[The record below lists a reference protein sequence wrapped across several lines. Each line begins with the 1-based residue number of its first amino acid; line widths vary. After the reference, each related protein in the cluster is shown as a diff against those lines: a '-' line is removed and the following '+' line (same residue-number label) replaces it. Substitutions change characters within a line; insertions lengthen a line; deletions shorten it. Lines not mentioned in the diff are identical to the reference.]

1 VTAPGPAGRRPAP
14 LTPALV
20 PERLAL
26 YGRMT
31 SEAVQEVLARLGWVP
46 HLSELMADYPARG
59 GKMMRPSIFL
69 ASAGAH
75 GGRPETLLGMAAAI
89 ELFHNALLI
98 HDDIEDMSEVRRGR
112 PTLHELHGIPLA
124 LNAGDALMLVALRP
138 LLESALDMGAD
149 VLRQVL
155 ALTDR
160 MARETAEGQ
169 ALDLGWRE
177 TLRLDV
183 GESDYLD
190 MVLKKTAWLA
200 TIWPL
205 QLGVVAGSRGTADTE
220 AVVRFGFFLGAAFQI
235 QDDVLNFVADQAYGK
250 ELHGDLWEGKR
261 TLMLIHAR
269 RVASPRDRARIDA
282 FLGLDRAQRTAG
294 RVAEMA
300 DLLVRLGSLTHAR
313 TVAEALAG
321 AAAHEASLAFG
332 HLPRGPDRAFL
343 EGLVPWVFE
352 RT

>member
-1 VTAPGPAGRRPAP
+1 MNAAAGRRAAR
-14 LTPALV
+14 LTPSV
-20 PERLAL
+20 VSERLAH

-31 SEAVQEVLARLGWVP
+31 TAAVTDILARMGDLP
-46 HLSELMADYPARG
+46 HLSELVADYPSRG

-69 ASAGAH
+69 AAAGAH
-75 GGRPETLLGMAAAI
+75 GGSPPALLGMAAGI

-112 PTLHELHGIPLA
+112 PTLHALHGVPLA

-138 LLESALDMGAD
+138 ILETALGMGEA

-177 TLRLDV
+177 TRRVDL
-183 GESDYLD
+183 GEGDYLN

-205 QLGVVAGSRGTADTE
+205 QMGVLAGSGGKADPE

-235 QDDVLNFVADQAYGK
+235 QDDVLNFVADSAYGK
-250 ELHGDLWEGKR
+250 ELHGDLYEGKR

-269 RVASPRDRARIDA
+269 RTAPARDRAEIDR
-282 FLGLDRAQRTAG
+282 FLALDRSARTPDQ
-294 RVAEMA
+294 VAHVA
-300 DLLVRLGSLTHAR
+300 DLILALGSLVHAR

-321 AAAHEASLAFG
+321 AAAHEAELAFG
-332 HLPRGPDRAFL
+332 HLPPGPDRAFL

-352 RT
+352 RV

>member
-1 VTAPGPAGRRPAP
+1 MTALGPAGARPVR
-14 LTPALV
+14 LTPAIV

-31 SEAVQEVLARLGWVP
+31 ASAVRELLAHLGSVP
-46 HLSELMADYPARG
+46 HLSELVADYPLRG

-69 ASAGAH
+69 AAAGAH
-75 GGRPETLLGMAAAI
+75 GGAPEALLGMAAGI

-112 PTLHELHGIPLA
+112 PTLHALHGVPLA

-138 LLESALDMGAD
+138 LLECALGMGED

-177 TLRLDV
+177 TRRLDV
-183 GESDYLD
+183 SEADYLT

-205 QLGVVAGSRGTADTE
+205 QLGVLAGSRGLADPE

-235 QDDVLNFVADQAYGK
+235 QDDVLNFVADGAYGK

-269 RVASPRDRARIDA
+269 RTASPGDRQRIDA
-282 FLGLDRAQRTAG
+282 FMALDRRQRTAE
-294 RVAEMA
+294 RVAEIA
-300 DLLVRLGSLTHAR
+300 GLLLRLGSLTHAR

-321 AAAHEASLAFG
+321 AAAHEAQLAFG
-332 HLPRGPDRAFL
+332 CLPHQPDRDFL

-352 RT
+352 RS

>member
-1 VTAPGPAGRRPAP
+1 MNAAAGAHATR
-14 LTPALV
+14 LTPSIV
-20 PERLAL
+20 SERLAH
-26 YGRMT
+26 YGQLT
-31 SEAVQEVLARLGWVP
+31 AGAVQDMLGRLGKMP
-46 HLSELMADYPARG
+46 YLSELVADYPSRG

-69 ASAGAH
+69 AAAGAH
-75 GGRPETLLGMAAAI
+75 GADPGALVGMAAGI

-112 PTLHELHGIPLA
+112 PTLHALHGVPLA

-138 LLESALDMGAD
+138 ILESALGMGEP
-149 VLRQVL
+149 VLRRVL

-177 TLRLDV
+177 ARRVDL
-183 GESDYLD
+183 GEGDYLG

-205 QLGVVAGSRGTADTE
+205 QLGVVVGSGGTADPE
-220 AVVRFGFFLGAAFQI
+220 SVVRFGFFLGAAFQI
-235 QDDVLNFVADQAYGK
+235 QDDVLNFVADSAYGK
-250 ELHGDLWEGKR
+250 ELHGDLYEGKR

-269 RVASPRDRARIDA
+269 RTATAGQRAEIDR
-282 FLGLDRAQRTAG
+282 FLALDRSGRTPAQ
-294 RVAEMA
+294 VARMA
-300 DLLVRLGSLTHAR
+300 ELIVELGSLVHAR

-321 AAAHEASLAFG
+321 AAAHEAQLAFG
-332 HLPRGPDRAFL
+332 HLPAGPDRAFL

-352 RT
+352 RV